1 MGVRPMPAPAALR
14 EAAAARADA
23 PVLLSVRDLVK
34 RYVTKAG
41 DEVLALTNIAV
52 DLADGEFVSVLG
64 PSGCGKTTLLKIL
77 AGIVPYTSGTVLFRG
92 EPITGPQPGMGVVFQ
107 SPVLLPWFTVLQN
120 VLLPVK
126 VLGLDLARHT
136 EAAHALLDL
145 VGLDGFSNKYPNEL
159 SGGMQQR
166 VAIVRGLI
174 HDPRLLLMDEPFGA
188 LDALTR
194 ERMNVELQRIWL
206 ANRKTVFFITHS
218 VAEAVF
224 LSDRVLVMSARPG
237 CIVEDLPVPFPRP
250 RDLDLMS
257 SAEFGALTRHLRHML
272 GSQEVMHD

>member
-1 MGVRPMPAPAALR
+1 MAARPVPAPPPSPGAAG
-14 EAAAARADA
+14 AAA

-41 DEVLALTNIAV
+41 DEVLALTDIAV

-77 AGIVPYTSGTVLFRG
+77 AGIVPYTSGAVLFRG
-92 EPITGPQPGMGVVFQ
+92 EPITGPQAGMGVVFQ
-107 SPVLLPWFTVLQN
+107 APVLLPWLTVLQN

-126 VLGLDLARHT
+126 VLGLDVGQHT
-136 EAAHALLDL
+136 EAAHALLNL

-206 ANRKTVFFITHS
+206 ARRKTVFFITHS
-218 VAEAVF
+218 VGEAVF

-237 CIVEDLPVPFPRP
+237 RIVEDLAVPFPRP

-257 SAEFGALTRHLRHML
+257 TSEFGALTRHLRHML